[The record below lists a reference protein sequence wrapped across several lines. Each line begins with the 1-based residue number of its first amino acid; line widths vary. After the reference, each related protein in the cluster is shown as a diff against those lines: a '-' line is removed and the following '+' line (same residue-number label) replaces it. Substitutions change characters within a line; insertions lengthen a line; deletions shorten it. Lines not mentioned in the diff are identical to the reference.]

1 MLHAECP
8 APCLLFEEVRSAGGE
23 LLDFQWTSL
32 NPAAELL
39 VRALGVGRSL
49 SLWTEAVSG
58 LPPLAVLGQ
67 VVETGLP
74 HACRVGCR
82 LPEGSRWFQAQVLK
96 HASGVTLWLFEV
108 QEDGEQLRALRR
120 ALEEERAAR
129 ARAEQTLTAFEAML
143 REAPLGVA
151 FLDTEL
157 RHVKVGAVFAQLEGL
172 TPETAVGAPLAPS
185 VSPLLAPL
193 CRRALE
199 QDCPMVEALSPEA
212 WPGQPFPGDW
222 QVTAFPLHVA
232 GERIGVGMA
241 LTDISERMLAE
252 RSLRAR
258 EEHLRLA
265 LETAQM
271 VTWEWSQAQRTVT
284 WSPNA
289 ATFFGRPSAGLGH
302 TLEDFLACL
311 HPEDRDWVAQAI
323 EEGLRAEGPYTFQ
336 FRAQWP
342 DGTVRCHEAVGQTFH
357 ERGQPARMLGVVL
370 DCTARDATQS
380 ALREAEERYRLA
392 ARAANDV
399 LYDWSPL
406 TQHIHW
412 GEACT
417 ALFGFAQEEMGN
429 LDWWTEH
436 IHPEDRARVL
446 ESLGQVVES
455 RGESWS
461 SEYRFLHKNG
471 TYIHVLD
478 RGLVAR
484 DAHGHG
490 VRMIGSIMDI
500 TERKHAV
507 ERMQQEAQFRERF
520 IGMLGHDL
528 RNPLNAILLS
538 AQTLAQSDALPA
550 PLRKT
555 TARIDTSARRMQR
568 MISDLL
574 DLTRARL
581 AGGIPLQ
588 LAATRMPSVC
598 RQVVEEL
605 SVAHPGRILLEVE
618 GECEG
623 VWDSERLAQ
632 VLSNLVANALE
643 HGASGASVR
652 VRCHTEADRQVLEV
666 SNPGPPIP
674 ADKLESLFDPFRQAG
689 PARGKRSGLGLG
701 LFIVREIIQAHGG
714 QVAVRSTAE
723 EGTTFSITLPRESRL
738 ASPRGAEARHA
749 TAQPH

>member
-1 MLHAECP
+1 M
-8 APCLLFEEVRSAGGE
+8 RSATGE

-32 NPAAELL
+32 NPAAEGL

-49 SLWTEAVSG
+49 SLWTESVSG

-67 VVETGLP
+67 VVDSGLP
-74 HACRVGCR
+74 HVCRVGCL
-82 LPEGSRWFQAQVLK
+82 LPEGPRWFQAQFLK
-96 HASGVTLWLFEV
+96 HAAGVTLWLFELK
-108 QEDGEQLRALRR
+108 EDGEQVRALRQ

-129 ARAEQTLTAFEAML
+129 TRAEQTLTAFDAMVS
-143 REAPLGVA
+143 EAPLGFA
-151 FLDTEL
+151 FLNPEL
-157 RHVKVGAVFAQLEGL
+157 RHVKVGPVFARLEGL
-172 TPETAVGAPLAPS
+172 TPEAAVGTPLASS
-185 VSPLLAPL
+185 VSSLLTPL
-193 CRRALE
+193 CRRVLE
-199 QDCPMVEALSPEA
+199 QDRPMVQELSPEA
-212 WPGQPFPGDW
+212 WPGQPFDGDW
-222 QVTAFPLHVA
+222 QVTAFPVHV
-232 GERIGVGMA
+232 GSERIGVGMV
-241 LTDISERMLAE
+241 LTDISERMRAE
-252 RSLRAR
+252 RALRAR

-271 VTWEWSQAQRTVT
+271 VTWEWSQEDRTVT

-289 ATFFGRPSAGLGH
+289 ALFFGRPAEGLGH
-302 TLEDFLACL
+302 TLEDFLACIL
-311 HPEDRDWVAQAI
+311 PEDRGWVTEAI
-323 EEGLRAEGPYTFQ
+323 EKGLGVQGPYSFQ
-336 FRAQWP
+336 FHGQWP
-342 DGTVRCHEAVGQTFH
+342 DGTVRCYEAVGQTFH
-357 ERGQPARMLGVVL
+357 ERGQPARMLGVVM
-370 DCTARDATQS
+370 DCTERDHTQS

-392 ARAANDV
+392 TQATNDV

-412 GEACT
+412 GQACT
-417 ALFGFAQEEMGN
+417 TVFGFTPEEMGN
-429 LDWWTEH
+429 LDWWTGR

-446 ESLGQVVES
+446 ESLLQSVDAG
-455 RGESWS
+455 GESWR

-471 TYIHVLD
+471 SYIHVLD
-478 RGLVAR
+478 RGRVAR
-484 DAHGHG
+484 DVRGHT
-490 VRMIGSIMDI
+490 VRMIGSMMDI

-538 AQTLAQSDALPA
+538 AQTLAQGDALPA

-555 TARIDTSARRMQR
+555 TARIDASARRMQR

-581 AGGIPLQ
+581 AGGIPLE
-588 LAATRMPSVC
+588 LSTTRMPAVC

-618 GECEG
+618 GACEG
-623 VWDSERLAQ
+623 VWDAERLAQ

-643 HGASGASVR
+643 HGAAGSPVR
-652 VRCHTEADRQVLEV
+652 VRCHAPGDRQVLEV

-674 ADKLESLFDPFRQAG
+674 PDKLETLFDPFRQAG
-689 PARGKRSGLGLG
+689 PDTRKRSGLGLG

-714 QVAVRSTAE
+714 TVAVRSTQE
-723 EGTTFSITLPRESRL
+723 EGTTFTVTLPRESRL
-738 ASPRGAEARHA
+738 ASAPRAEVREAASRAH
-749 TAQPH
+749 